1 MSHGNQPKINHMN
14 KSKLSISLLVL
25 AVVMVT
31 GATFANE
38 TPPSV
43 PDAGSTSLLLSMAFA
58 GMAVVRKF
66 MR

>member
-1 MSHGNQPKINHMN
+1 MN

-31 GATFANE
+31 GATFAEQN
-38 TPPSV
+38 PPGV
-43 PDAGSTSLLLSMAFA
+43 PDAGSTSLMLSMAFA

>member
-1 MSHGNQPKINHMN
+1 MN